1 MAMKKPL
8 IALALTPMLMA
19 GMCQTPAVKDRIIEV
34 KVPVAVQPIKPE
46 QVPPLPSPLP
56 PRPGSLSAAADT
68 LLSKV
73 CEWVAY
79 GIRAKPLLEVSAG
92 QQPTD
97 APKFP
102 ECER

>member
-1 MAMKKPL
+1 MKR
-8 IALALTPMLMA
+8 IFILALLLGGCAT
-19 GMCQTPAVKDRIIEV
+19 GAVKTETVEV
-34 KVPVAVQPIKPE
+34 KVPVAVQPIRPV
-46 QVPPLPSPLP
+46 QVPPLPNPLP
-56 PRPGSLSAAADT
+56 PRPSSLSAAADT

-79 GIRAKPLLEVSAG
+79 GLKSHPLLEVSAG
-92 QQPTD
+92 EKVTE